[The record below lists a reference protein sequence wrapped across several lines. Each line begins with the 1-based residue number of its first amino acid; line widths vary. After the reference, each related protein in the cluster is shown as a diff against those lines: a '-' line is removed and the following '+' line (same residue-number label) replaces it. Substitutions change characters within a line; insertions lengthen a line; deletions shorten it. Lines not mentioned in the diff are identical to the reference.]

1 MAVIRAL
8 QFAIGRSL
16 SPVSIKKLSLQFRL
30 KRNSLRFLF
39 LFFVEL
45 LPLFFQGD
53 TAATAVFLLFRFFR
67 LIDEK
72 KKAGAKASETQNHLA
87 SWVFCLEPRN
97 SPVHVRTRGEVDAH
111 TWPFSTREAGDT

>member
-67 LIDEK
+67 LID
-72 KKAGAKASETQNHLA
+72 
-87 SWVFCLEPRN
+87 
-97 SPVHVRTRGEVDAH
+97 
-111 TWPFSTREAGDT
+111 